1 MVYLR
6 QIIAFRFAL
15 LQSVHAPQQP
25 PFFRA
30 AACACS
36 PAGEAG

>member
-1 MVYLR
+1 MVFLR

-15 LQSVHAPQQP
+15 PQSVHAPQQP

-30 AACACS
+30 AAGARS
-36 PAGEAG
+36 PAAEAG